1 MIEAVG
7 QNYLEGYFKTIK
19 TNLSD
24 GGKAAI
30 QAITIDD
37 RLFDRYKNKQDFI
50 QKYIFPGGFLPSKNS
65 LNKHVSEN
73 GLTIKSYDSYACL
86 LYTSPSPRDATLS
99 RMPSSA

>member
-30 QAITIDD
+30 QGITIDD

-50 QKYIFPGGFLPSKNS
+50 QK
-65 LNKHVSEN
+65 
-73 GLTIKSYDSYACL
+73 
-86 LYTSPSPRDATLS
+86 
-99 RMPSSA
+99 

>member
-30 QAITIDD
+30 QALLSMIGCLIDTKTNKI
-37 RLFDRYKNKQDFI
+37 LFKN
-50 QKYIFPGGFLPSKNS
+50 IFSPVVFCQTKILLIVMFLIM
-65 LNKHVSEN
+65 V
-73 GLTIKSYDSYACL
+73 
-86 LYTSPSPRDATLS
+86 
-99 RMPSSA
+99 